1 MLTQLIL
8 TYAKVEIVKRK
19 TMNETIVLFITN
31 TVTFI
36 IAWAFGKKKNDA
48 DTDNLILKNLQ
59 VSIDIYREI
68 IQDLQKEVENLNIKI
83 QELERKIDIL
93 HEENIKL
100 KQYGKGI

>member
-1 MLTQLIL
+1 
-8 TYAKVEIVKRK
+8 
-19 TMNETIVLFITN
+19 MNETIILFITN
-31 TVTFI
+31 TLTFI
-36 IAWAFGKKKNDA
+36 IAWVFGKRKNDA

-68 IQDLQKEVENLNIKI
+68 IGDLQKEIENLNVKI
-83 QELERKIDIL
+83 QELEKKIDIL

>member
-1 MLTQLIL
+1 
-8 TYAKVEIVKRK
+8 
-19 TMNETIVLFITN
+19 MNETIILFITN
-31 TVTFI
+31 TLTFI
-36 IAWAFGKKKNDA
+36 IAWVFGKRKNDA

-68 IQDLQKEVENLNIKI
+68 IGDLQKEIENLNIKI
-83 QELERKIDIL
+83 QELERKIDVL